1 MATLTYNPNEQ
12 AEGELTAEEQESLA
26 VGEKLAEQQNE
37 QLAGKF
43 KDAEELE
50 KGYIE
55 LQKKLGSPEEKT
67 EEEPTET
74 KDEKVEEK
82 EKEEDEKVDTSFL
95 DTLWEEAQGEFSK
108 ETLEKLAGM
117 DSREVAQMYLN
128 YRAENKTPAPASEG
142 MTDEPVSKLKD
153 VVIPGLIFI

>member
-37 QLAGKF
+37 LLAGKY

-55 LQKKLGSPEEKT
+55 LQKKLGAPEEKT

-95 DTLWEEAQGEFSK
+95 DT
-108 ETLEKLAGM
+108 
-117 DSREVAQMYLN
+117 
-128 YRAENKTPAPASEG
+128 
-142 MTDEPVSKLKD
+142 
-153 VVIPGLIFI
+153 